1 MGLRT
6 RNKVSPNFNM
16 SSMTDIVFLLLI
28 FFMLTSTLV
37 TTNALDLVLP
47 SSKAKSVKKQTVSVS
62 IDKALK
68 HYIDQD
74 EVSVGSMENLIHQRL
89 ADAEDKVIVLR
100 VEQGV
105 PIEYAVKVMD
115 IAYQNKYKIVLAT
128 KPE

>member
-47 SSKAKSVKKQTVSVS
+47 SSKAKSVKKQSVSVS
-62 IDKALK
+62 IDKSLN
-68 HYIDQD
+68 HYIDTD
-74 EVSVGSMENLIHQRL
+74 PIDARSMESVLRQRL
-89 ADAEDKVIVLR
+89 SDAEEKVIVLR

-105 PIEYAVKVMD
+105 PIEYAVEVMD
-115 IAYQNKYKIVLAT
+115 IAYQNQYKIVLAT